1 MYACKERIDY
11 ADTLPD
17 DITETENNSDTDV
30 TIKGD
35 INKED
40 FVHILNSIV
49 YTNKDKMADTTKR
62 TITFD
67 IEDQFSRTKIV
78 DYLNLNVFKQRS
90 NLTISGDCSGDRD
103 APLYFKQGIRLC
115 DTLQINIGSCM
126 QTVDTMVVNI
136 SPNPV
141 QGEKI
146 YIAAPYLKR
155 HHLSLVTTAT
165 GFIVYGIATVSQ
177 YTEVMY
183 HIKYVFSAL
192 PIKDITRK
200 ITVSLFFFFFLLHK
214 GKSKYQTLQG
224 KRFPMLWASH

>member
-78 DYLNLNVFKQRS
+78 DYLNLNMFKQRS

-115 DTLQINIGSCM
+115 DTLEINIGSCI

-200 ITVSLFFFFFLLHK
+200 ITVSLFFFFLLHK

>member
-17 DITETENNSDTDV
+17 DITETENNSGTNV

-40 FVHILNSIV
+40 FVHVLNSIV
-49 YTNKDKMADTTKR
+49 YTNKDEMAETTKR

-78 DYLNLNVFKQRS
+78 DDLNLNMFKQRS
-90 NLTISGDCSGDRD
+90 NLSISGDCSGDRD

-115 DTLQINIGSCM
+115 DNLQVSIESCV
-126 QTVDTMVVNI
+126 QAIDAMVVNI

-141 QGEKI
+141 QEKI
-146 YIAAPYLKR
+146 YIAPPYLKR

-183 HIKYVFSAL
+183 HIKYAFSTL
-192 PIKDITRK
+192 LMKDITRK
-200 ITVSLFFFFFLLHK
+200 ITVILFSFFEIPHSTWEEISNYVGVSL
-214 GKSKYQTLQG
+214 TI
-224 KRFPMLWASH
+224 

>member
-115 DTLQINIGSCM
+115 DTLQINIGSCI

-200 ITVSLFFFFFLLHK
+200 ITVSLFFFFF
-214 GKSKYQTLQG
+214 
-224 KRFPMLWASH
+224 AS

>member
-17 DITETENNSDTDV
+17 GITETENISGTNV

-40 FVHILNSIV
+40 FVDVLNSIV
-49 YTNKDKMADTTKR
+49 YTNKDEMADTTKR

-78 DYLNLNVFKQRS
+78 DDLNLNMFKQRS
-90 NLTISGDCSGDRD
+90 NFSISGDCSGDRD

-115 DTLQINIGSCM
+115 DNLQVSIESCV
-126 QTVDTMVVNI
+126 QAIDAMVVNI

-146 YIAAPYLKR
+146 YIAPPYLKR

-183 HIKYVFSAL
+183 HIKYAFSTL
-192 PIKDITRK
+192 LMKDITRK
-200 ITVSLFFFFFLLHK
+200 ITVILFSFFEIPHSTWEEISNYVVVSL
-214 GKSKYQTLQG
+214 TI
-224 KRFPMLWASH
+224 

>member
-115 DTLQINIGSCM
+115 DTLQINIGSCI

-141 QGEKI
+141 QGGKI

-200 ITVSLFFFFFLLHK
+200 ITVSLFFFFF
-214 GKSKYQTLQG
+214 
-224 KRFPMLWASH
+224 FAS